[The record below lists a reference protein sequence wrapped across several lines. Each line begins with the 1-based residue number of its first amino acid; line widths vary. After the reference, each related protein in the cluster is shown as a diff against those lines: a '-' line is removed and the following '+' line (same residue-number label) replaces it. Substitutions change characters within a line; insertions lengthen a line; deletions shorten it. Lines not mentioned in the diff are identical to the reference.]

1 MTLFTLDTHY
11 LTLPDGAVKEAE
23 AIRALA
29 AAHEADRAD
38 VALVVLSIAASR
50 NPAAP
55 LIKDLT
61 EFGEALDRHG
71 LLRISILPPMA
82 YFDIAF
88 PKWSLLP
95 TEELEDIEHEIH
107 SILCPSIQ
115 YAWRDYRKAHQL
127 EEAAP
132 TRESPWRVAK
142 CDVQMMLAHIEAGRD
157 VFVTSSEVFHREIK
171 KRQLIALGAGNILS
185 PAEAVGMI

>member
-1 MTLFTLDTHY
+1 VTLFTLDTHY

-29 AAHEADRAD
+29 AAHEGDRAD
-38 VALVVLSIAASR
+38 VALVALSIAASR
-50 NPAAP
+50 MPGAP
-55 LIKDLT
+55 LIADFA
-61 EFGEALDRHG
+61 EFGEALERHG
-71 LLRISILPPMA
+71 LLRVDLLPPMA

-95 TEELEDIEHEIH
+95 TEEMEDIEHEIH
-107 SILCPSIQ
+107 SILYPSIQ
-115 YAWRDYRKAHQL
+115 YAWRDYRKTHHV
-127 EEAAP
+127 EETAP
-132 TRESPWRVAK
+132 SKESPWRMAK

-157 VFVTSSEVFHREIK
+157 VFVTSSEIFHREIK
-171 KRQLIALGAGNILS
+171 KRQLIALGASAIEY